1 MILTQIT
8 TIPPAHLPV
17 AAFKDHLRLGSGFS
31 DDSLQ
36 DGVLQTYLRAAIAA
50 IEGRTG
56 VIIPRRDFLWSLTR
70 WDEHGDSLGGGGRR
84 QCLPVTPV
92 NRLVSVQLIDADD
105 MAQAVD
111 LTDFALQKD
120 GSRGL
125 IVAVSGALPNVP
137 EFGLIQITFNAGYS
151 GDFGDSAD
159 DADTAWGAVPSDL
172 YQAVLML
179 AAYFYENRGGEGGE
193 SPAFPPAVLAL
204 IERYRVLRISATR
217 PANQRRDG

>member
-70 WDEHGDSLGGGGRR
+70 WDEHGDSRVGAGDGRA
-84 QCLPVTPV
+84 CLSLP
-92 NRLVSVQLIDADD
+92 LIA
-105 MAQAVD
+105 
-111 LTDFALQKD
+111 
-120 GSRGL
+120 
-125 IVAVSGALPNVP
+125 
-137 EFGLIQITFNAGYS
+137 
-151 GDFGDSAD
+151 
-159 DADTAWGAVPSDL
+159 
-172 YQAVLML
+172 
-179 AAYFYENRGGEGGE
+179 
-193 SPAFPPAVLAL
+193 
-204 IERYRVLRISATR
+204 
-217 PANQRRDG
+217 